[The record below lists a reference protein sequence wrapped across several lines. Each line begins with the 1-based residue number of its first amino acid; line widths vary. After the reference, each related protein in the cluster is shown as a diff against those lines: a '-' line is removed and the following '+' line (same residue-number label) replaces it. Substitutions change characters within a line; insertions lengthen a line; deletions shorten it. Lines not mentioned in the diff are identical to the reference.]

1 MYKVVLPKFDA
12 NVLEA
17 TLGPWHKSEGDRV
30 EKGDVL
36 VDVVTDKANFEFEA
50 ECSGTLRRILAPEK
64 SEVPLGYVV
73 ALIGECGEPLID
85 VSAENERMMQE
96 YLASATMGTVPISG
110 RKEIGTVPSSG
121 AENGGSPPTAGTVP
135 VRVRATPR
143 ARRLARERG
152 IDLAALHKA
161 LGVEIVTEE
170 HVLKFKTQDPKLK

>member
-1 MYKVVLPKFDA
+1 MPSDATRGPSIVYQVVLPKFDA

-36 VDVVTDKANFEFEA
+36 VDVVTDKANFELEA
-50 ECSGTLRRILAPEK
+50 EVSGTLRRILAPEK

-73 ALIGECGEPLID
+73 ALIGEPGEPLID
-85 VSAENERMMQE
+85 VSTENERMMRE

-110 RKEIGTVPSSG
+110 RKEIGTVP
-121 AENGGSPPTAGTVP
+121 

-143 ARRLARERG
+143 ARRLAHERG
-152 IDLAALHKA
+152 IDLAALAKS

-170 HVLKFKTQDPKLK
+170 HVLKFKTQNPKLK